1 MRKSSMA
8 PDQGRPWTA
17 ALQQAGFLTL
27 LVLIWALA
35 ARFGPW
41 HSALFPGPGEVL
53 RGFLHLADDGRLL
66 KAVARSLGRL
76 LQGYGISV
84 LIGVPLGIATARLRP
99 LRLTVKPIVMGLQS
113 LPSICWLP
121 LAILWFGLSESA
133 ILFVVVMGSLLS
145 IAISTE
151 DGVSSIQPQL
161 LQVAGT
167 LGIRGPRFYGGV
179 LVPAALPGI
188 VTGLKLGW
196 SFAWRALMA
205 GELLFVSG
213 GLGQLLVTAREL
225 LDVAQVMA
233 VMVAIV
239 AIGVVMDRILFQA
252 VEVRVR
258 RRWGLE
264 AP

>member
-1 MRKSSMA
+1 MQRV
-8 PDQGRPWTA
+8 
-17 ALQQAGFLTL
+17 GFLAL
-27 LVLIWALA
+27 LALTWALA
-35 ARFGPW
+35 ARYGPW
-41 HSALFPGPGEVL
+41 QRALFPGPGEVL
-53 RGFLHLADDGRLL
+53 SGFLHLAKDGRLL
-66 KAVARSLGRL
+66 EAVARSMARL
-76 LQGYGISV
+76 LQGYGLSV
-84 LIGVPLGIATARLRP
+84 LIGVPLGIATARMPLLR
-99 LRLTVKPIVMGLQS
+99 RTVKPVVMGLQS
-113 LPSICWLP
+113 LPSICWMP
-121 LAILWFGLSESA
+121 LAILWFGLSEAA

-161 LQVAGT
+161 HQVSGT
-167 LGIRGPRFYGGV
+167 LGIRGLRFYGGV
-179 LVPAALPGI
+179 LIPAALPGI

-213 GLGQLLVTAREL
+213 GLGQLLTTAREL

-233 VMVAIV
+233 VMAAIV
-239 AIGVVMDRILFQA
+239 AIGVVMDRVIFQV

-264 AP
+264 TP